1 MKSKTIGKTVNA
13 GSSFSLSSSF
23 VNPAL
28 MKCLNCIIV
37 IIFIIIV
44 IVVIIVVVQ
53 RIKTNFQKP
62 IWREKKTRD

>member
-44 IVVIIVVVQ
+44 IVVVQ
-53 RIKTNFQKP
+53 RIKTNFQKT

>member
-44 IVVIIVVVQ
+44 IVVVQ